1 MKNILV
7 LFLLTFFLF
16 NSYSSQLTDFNYSLC
31 YHTPDG
37 LYYAA
42 KAEELGL
49 PLQSCK
55 DINPPSQLE
64 EILKR
69 SFKCCEVLMTRKS
82 GSGPLE
88 IKGCMSIMSSYIDD
102 DRYEDIIDYFERGK
116 QYKLRNYFVMLG
128 NSSFIRSMYYI
139 AIVNGTKYDVQK
151 LDCFSKNNW
160 VNIFLILAILFLIY

>member
-7 LFLLTFFLF
+7 LFLLAFFLF
-16 NSYSSQLTDFNYSLC
+16 NSYSSQQTKFDYSLC

-42 KAEELGL
+42 NAEKLGL
-49 PLQSCK
+49 PLQTCK
-55 DINPPSQLE
+55 NLNTPTQLE

-69 SFKCCEVLMTRKS
+69 SFKCCEILMTRKS
-82 GSGPLE
+82 GSGPEE

-128 NSSFIRSMYYI
+128 NTSFYQSMAYI
-139 AIVNGTKYDVQK
+139 ALVNGTKYDVKK